1 MMTSTLSRVL
11 GAVTSCCL
19 LLPAGA
25 LAAPPGNGE
34 QTPLGLDADT
44 PVRAAQSAPGT
55 GGGGLIRTIVG
66 LAVVIGVIYGLH
78 WILKQVKASREERHS
93 GTGLGTLATLPL
105 GPNRSLH
112 LVRAGSELV
121 LVGVGEHG
129 VTPIR
134 TYSDSEARHLGLL
147 TEDGDDRDDTPAGP
161 FAGGASSL
169 GGKVGAA
176 LVRKRP
182 ASAGTGRGTGG
193 GTLSRFVDDLRSRTV
208 IR

>member
-1 MMTSTLSRVL
+1 MTTSTLSRVL

-25 LAAPPGNGE
+25 LAASPGNGE
-34 QTPLGLDADT
+34 QTPLELAPET
-44 PVRAAQSAPGT
+44 TVRAAQSTPGA
-55 GGGGLIRTIVG
+55 GGGLIRTIVG

-78 WILKQVKASREERHS
+78 WVLKQIKASREERHS

-134 TYSDSEARHLGLL
+134 TYSDAEARQLGLL
-147 TEDGDDRDDTPAGP
+147 SESDDDDDRGTPAGP

-182 ASAGTGRGTGG
+182 AGPGTGTV
-193 GTLSRFVDDLRSRTV
+193 SRLVDDLRSRTV